1 MVNQEHNNRKEGRKE
16 NPMRIKSLK
25 LVIGL
30 ILVFGLA
37 STAKAAQAA
46 VYLSL
51 QPSVQ
56 DVGIGSQF
64 TLDMNLSNP
73 IPEQLSFLNV
83 WLSFDPTYLEVVD
96 SDSGNWITASTN
108 VLDGPYHSAFNW
120 DFHGQNFADNGT
132 GRISYGEGSLS
143 TDVFGN
149 GTFAQIKFLAKAPVL
164 NTSINYLITNTGGVD
179 DTYVYDISVDNIL
192 GGASGATVNVIPE
205 PASLTLIMTGLSI
218 LVSALRR
225 K

>member
-1 MVNQEHNNRKEGRKE
+1 
-16 NPMRIKSLK
+16 MRIKQLT
-25 LVIGL
+25 LTV
-30 ILVFGLA
+30 GLA
-37 STAKAAQAA
+37 LVLSLTSTAKAAQAA

-51 QPSVQ
+51 QPSTQNVA
-56 DVGIGSQF
+56 IGSQF

-73 IPEQLSFLNV
+73 IPEQLSFLNI

-96 SDSGNWITASTN
+96 NDSGNWITIGTN

-120 DFHGQNFADNGT
+120 DFHGQNSADNGT

-143 TDVFGN
+143 ANVFGN
-149 GTFAQIKFLAKAPVL
+149 GTFAQIKFLAKVPVL

-179 DTYVYDISVDNIL
+179 DTYVYDISADNIL
-192 GGASGATVNVIPE
+192 GGVSGAAVNVIPE
-205 PASLTLIMTGLSI
+205 PASLALMMTGLSM
-218 LVSALRR
+218 LVKTLRR